1 MEVGQY
7 YVCLTPSPWHA
18 EIQFLGR
25 RGMAAGSSLG
35 VAGGVVGHSFGHLGS
50 STQGHKMVHAAE
62 SCPWASRS
70 ESSLLTGDMGN
81 LRPRGGKYVPV
92 TEIWGALTQMYFI
105 SGE

>member
-1 MEVGQY
+1 MKVGQY
-7 YVCLTPSPWHA
+7 CVCLTPSPWHA

-62 SCPWASRS
+62 S
-70 ESSLLTGDMGN
+70 
-81 LRPRGGKYVPV
+81 
-92 TEIWGALTQMYFI
+92 
-105 SGE
+105 